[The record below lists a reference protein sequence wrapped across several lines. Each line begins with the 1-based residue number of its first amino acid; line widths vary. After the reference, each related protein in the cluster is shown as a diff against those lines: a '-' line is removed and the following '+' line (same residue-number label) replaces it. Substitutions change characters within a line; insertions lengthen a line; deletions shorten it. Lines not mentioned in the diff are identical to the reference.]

1 MATEHQVLVSTQC
14 KGYVDH
20 LPMARLAAYES
31 ELIEFFESKY
41 TGTMD
46 SLREVKKLEDDIVDG
61 LEKGIKEFNASFQA

>member
-1 MATEHQVLVSTQC
+1 MATEHQVLIIYAGT

-46 SLREVKKLEDDIVDG
+46 SLRE
-61 LEKGIKEFNASFQA
+61 